1 MGKNTKMDIK
11 KRSADSR
18 SDEPIAKRL
27 RKSTRMSFGIML
39 ESFIN
44 NPGLQHIAENILQ
57 NLCKH
62 SLLKYRLVNSSW
74 KRILDQPT
82 FWFNKLVMKEFL
94 ENSNWKLMIQNQWLD
109 QPIFWSNK
117 LVTKECFGE
126 ENVAKFKLGIFQKI
140 QNLESDLDR
149 KGFALGIIKQSIKAD
164 KIKED
169 QITGWENQLRV
180 LKSKMRT
187 LKKIHKMQI
196 QIMQNEEQIREN
208 EKQIQKNEEKM
219 GQNEEKMSQNEEK
232 ISQNLKK

>member
-57 NLCKH
+57 NLDKH

-74 KRILDQPT
+74 KR
-82 FWFNKLVMKEFL
+82 V
-94 ENSNWKLMIQNQWLD
+94 LD
-109 QPIFWSNK
+109 QPIFWFNK
-117 LVTKECFGE
+117 LITKECFGQ
-126 ENVAKFKLGIFQKI
+126 ENVARHMGIFQNI

-149 KGFALGIIKQSIKAD
+149 KGFALSIIKQSMKAD
-164 KIKED
+164 KLKEE
-169 QITGWENQLRV
+169 QIRGWENQIKI
-180 LKSKMRT
+180 LKRKIRN
-187 LKKIHKMQI
+187 LKKIHKIQM
-196 QIMQNEEQIREN
+196 QIMQNEEKIREN
-208 EKQIQKNEEKM
+208 QEKM
-219 GQNEEKMSQNEEK
+219 KKNEEKMSQH
-232 ISQNLKK
+232 LKK

>member
-126 ENVAKFKLGIFQKI
+126 ENVAKFKLEIFQNI
-140 QNLESDLDR
+140 QNLESDFDR
-149 KGFALGIIKQSIKAD
+149 KGFALGIIRQSMKADILREKQSKWCKNLI
-164 KIKED
+164 
-169 QITGWENQLRV
+169 RV
-180 LKSKMRT
+180 LKRKAKE
-187 LKKIHKMQI
+187 KKP
-196 QIMQNEEQIREN
+196 
-208 EKQIQKNEEKM
+208 KN
-219 GQNEEKMSQNEEK
+219 
-232 ISQNLKK
+232 L

>member
-1 MGKNTKMDIK
+1 MGKNTKTDIK

-57 NLCKH
+57 NLDKH

-74 KRILDQPT
+74 KRILDRPI

-94 ENSNWKLMIQNQWLD
+94 ENSAWKLMFQKNRWWNE
-109 QPIFWSNK
+109 PIFWFNK

-126 ENVAKFKLGIFQKI
+126 ENVAKFKLEIFQNI
-140 QNLESDLDR
+140 QNLESDFDR
-149 KGFALGIIKQSIKAD
+149 EGFALEIIPQSMKADILREKQSRWCKNLIRD
-164 KIKED
+164 
-169 QITGWENQLRV
+169 
-180 LKSKMRT
+180 LKSQR
-187 LKKIHKMQI
+187 KKS
-196 QIMQNEEQIREN
+196 
-208 EKQIQKNEEKM
+208 QK
-219 GQNEEKMSQNEEK
+219 
-232 ISQNLKK
+232 IFDL

>member
-1 MGKNTKMDIK
+1 MDIK

-57 NLCKH
+57 NLDKH

-126 ENVAKFKLGIFQKI
+126 ENVAKFKLEIFQNI
-140 QNLESDLDR
+140 QNLESDFDR
-149 KGFALGIIKQSIKAD
+149 KNFSLGIIRQSMKADILREKQSKWCKNLI
-164 KIKED
+164 
-169 QITGWENQLRV
+169 RV
-180 LKSKMRT
+180 LKRKAKE
-187 LKKIHKMQI
+187 KKP
-196 QIMQNEEQIREN
+196 
-208 EKQIQKNEEKM
+208 KN
-219 GQNEEKMSQNEEK
+219 
-232 ISQNLKK
+232 L

>member
-1 MGKNTKMDIK
+1 MRKNTKTDIK

-126 ENVAKFKLGIFQKI
+126 ENVAKFKLEIFQNI
-140 QNLESDLDR
+140 QNLESDFDR
-149 KGFALGIIKQSIKAD
+149 KNFSLGIIRQSMKADILREKQSKWCKNLI
-164 KIKED
+164 
-169 QITGWENQLRV
+169 RV
-180 LKSKMRT
+180 LKRKAT
-187 LKKIHKMQI
+187 EKKP
-196 QIMQNEEQIREN
+196 
-208 EKQIQKNEEKM
+208 KN
-219 GQNEEKMSQNEEK
+219 
-232 ISQNLKK
+232 L